1 VLSIL
6 AAVFR
11 EKTPELERSNVVAM
25 YCVVSELIR
34 QYVIEEIRPH
44 LHDWFIEFE
53 TTRRQEDEK
62 SEEDSD
68 SDWFN
73 YREKISHSTDG
84 ADSIR
89 SRMDFLLR
97 NLLERFPT
105 LSRKDNQRGFT
116 NAQKL
121 AIFRRDRGVCQV
133 KLKCRGVKIT
143 WDDWHADHKIPWA
156 KGGQTTVKNG
166 QVSCTACNLAKGAT

>member
-1 VLSIL
+1 VIAL
-6 AAVFR
+6 
-11 EKTPELERSNVVAM
+11 
-25 YCVVSELIR
+25 YCVISELLR
-34 QYVIEEIRPH
+34 VRPH

-53 TTRRQEDEK
+53 TVRRQEDER

-68 SDWFN
+68 PDWFN

-84 ADSIR
+84 IDSIR

-116 NAQKL
+116 NPQKL
-121 AIFRRDRGVCQV
+121 AIFRRDKGVCQV

-156 KGGQTTVKNG
+156 KGGKTTVKNG
-166 QVSCTACNLAKGAT
+166 QVSCTACNLSKGSG